1 MLIGLLSVLAIVS
14 CKEKERSSEATTNQ
28 TIEVKRSSCGRRK
41 PDGTSISVGTDGV
54 DVSTKMEQAQ
64 LGVNVSG
71 GKAKGKLKNNP
82 VFFLNNIVKPT

>member
-14 CKEKERSSEATTNQ
+14 CKEKEEAQKLRLTKLLKSK
-28 TIEVKRSSCGRRK
+28 EAPAAEEK

-64 LGVNVSG
+64 QC
-71 GKAKGKLKNNP
+71 KC
-82 VFFLNNIVKPT
+82 FWW